1 MCTCDLQWCKY
12 VFIPPVARDD
22 NALSE
27 FSLVNGGDDFQT
39 QEMLGNEID
48 RFMGHQGG
56 GGGGEGERG
65 EEGGER
71 REGEEERGERREGE
85 EERGGTERVR
95 LRPPKA
101 VKRVDPGMSV
111 LQDSV
116 LGMRPDG
123 KYRPLVLAIIHSID
137 VSMFLIA

>member
-1 MCTCDLQWCKY
+1 M
-12 VFIPPVARDD
+12 ARDD
-22 NALSE
+22 KALSE
-27 FSLVNGGDDFQT
+27 FSLVNGGDNVQT
-39 QEMLGNEID
+39 REMLGNELD
-48 RFMGHQGG
+48 QFMGHRGG

-71 REGEEERGERREGE
+71 REGEEERG
-85 EERGGTERVR
+85 GTEGVR
-95 LRPPKA
+95 LRPPRA

-123 KYRPLVLAIIHSID
+123 KYRPLVLAIIHCLLPNIGQ
-137 VSMFLIA
+137 